1 MLAQHRRVMFRRIL
15 IANRGEIA
23 CRVIAT
29 ARRMGI
35 GTVAVYS
42 DADAAARHV
51 ALADQAVA
59 IGPALARASYLD
71 GAKIIA
77 AAVASGAEAIHP
89 GYGFLSENADFAAA
103 VAAAGLVFIGPSP
116 AAIRAMGAK
125 HAAKRL
131 MRAAQVP
138 VVPGYDGDAQDEATL
153 LRAAAA
159 IGYPV
164 LVKAALGGGGRG
176 MRRVDAAA
184 DLPQALA
191 SARREALAAFGDG
204 TLLIEKYLARP
215 RHIEVQV
222 FGDSHGNLVHLFE
235 RDCSLQRRHQ
245 KVIEEAPAPGL
256 APEIRDKITD
266 AALRAA
272 RAVDYVGA
280 GTVEFIA
287 EADDP
292 QQFYFME
299 MNTRLQVEHPV
310 TEMVTGIDLVEWQL
324 RVAAGEKLP
333 RRQAEIALCGHAIE
347 ARLCAEDPAQDFRP
361 ESGRILDWQ
370 APVGPGLRCDSWIE
384 TGSEIG
390 IHYDSLLGKLIA
402 SGADR
407 AEAIA
412 RLGDAL
418 RHTRLAGITGNLAFL
433 ARAVSHP
440 AFAGGRIDTHF
451 IADHAADLLPPVAI
465 PAIAWAY
472 LALLEEKALI
482 ASRADD
488 PSPFAATDRWRVGG
502 AAPIVWHFA
511 GPDGDHAVTLHRE
524 GSGWRAAWQGA
535 EIHLADD
542 LPADCHYHAAG
553 AARWLHL
560 GENRYRVQALGAFP
574 RPPARTGPAAG
585 QASRVLAPMP
595 GRIVALPVAP
605 GDAVA
610 EGQVLLRLEAM
621 KMEHALLAPMAGR
634 IAHLGCKAGDL
645 VLEGTLLAEIAP

>member
-1 MLAQHRRVMFRRIL
+1 MFRRIL

-29 ARRMGI
+29 ARRMGVE
-35 GTVAVYS
+35 TVAVYS
-42 DADAAARHV
+42 DVDAAARHV
-51 ALADQAVA
+51 ALADQAHA
-59 IGPALARASYLD
+59 IGPAPARESYLD

-77 AAVASGAEAIHP
+77 AAIASGAEAIHP

-103 VAAAGLVFIGPSP
+103 VAAAGLVFIGPPP
-116 AAIRAMGAK
+116 AAIRTMGAK

-138 VVPGYDGDAQDEATL
+138 VVPGYDGDAQDKATMI
-153 LRAAAA
+153 RAAGE

-164 LVKAALGGGGRG
+164 LVKAAMGGGGRG

-184 DLPQALA
+184 DLPEALA
-191 SARREALAAFGDG
+191 AAGREALSAFGDG

-222 FGDSHGNLVHLFE
+222 FGDNHGHLVHLYE

-256 APEIRDKITD
+256 APEIRSKITE

-272 RAVDYVGA
+272 RAIDYVGA

-292 QQFYFME
+292 TQFYFME

-333 RRQAEIALCGHAIE
+333 RRQEEIALCGHAIE
-347 ARLCAEDPAQDFRP
+347 ARLCAEDPAHDFRP

-370 APVGPGLRCDSWIE
+370 APVGPGLRCDSGIE
-384 TGSEIG
+384 TGTEIG

-433 ARAVSHP
+433 ARAVTHP

-451 IADHAADLLPPVAI
+451 IADHSADLLPPPI
-465 PAIAWAY
+465 PVLAWAY
-472 LALLEEKALI
+472 LALLEEQALI
-482 ASRADD
+482 AARAEDS
-488 PSPFAATDRWRVGG
+488 SPFAATDRWRVGG

-511 GPDGDHAVTLHRE
+511 GPDGDHAVALRRE
-524 GSGWRAAWQGA
+524 GAGWVARWQK
-535 EIHLADD
+535 EEVHLADA

-553 AARWLHL
+553 TTRWLHL
-560 GENRYRVQALGAFP
+560 GQNRYRVEALGAFP
-574 RPPARTGPAAG
+574 RPPARTGQG
-585 QASRVLAPMP
+585 GSQASRVPAPMP
-595 GRIVALPVAP
+595 GRIVALLVAP
-605 GDAVA
+605 GDTVA
-610 EGQVLLRLEAM
+610 DGQVLLRLEAM
-621 KMEHALLAPMAGR
+621 KMEHALRAPMAGR

-645 VLEGTLLAEIAP
+645 VAEGTLLAEIAP